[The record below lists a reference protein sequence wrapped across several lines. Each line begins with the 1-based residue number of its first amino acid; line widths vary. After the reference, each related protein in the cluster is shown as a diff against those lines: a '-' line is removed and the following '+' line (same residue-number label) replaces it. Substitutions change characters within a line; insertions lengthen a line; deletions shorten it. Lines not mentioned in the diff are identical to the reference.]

1 MMIYAIL
8 FMVIG
13 SYPDTISYRAVF
25 ADSQL
30 TFETIQDFDLVT
42 LDNAQHIRN
51 CGYPALPCKTYL
63 FVIPA
68 GSRIANVDYAI
79 LDSSSI
85 DGTYEI
91 WPAQHSIPISWDDSI
106 PATDPDSAIYGL
118 AFNWPDRVA
127 QGSQIGEIDVTEL
140 ARVDV
145 FPVAWNPQTGRLT
158 LREEID
164 IDIILTADTLPAP
177 SPVTMTHRFWDRR
190 LEWLSDLV
198 ENDDDIATY
207 STASNLVDENSRDTD
222 GVPDAVDCMILTRDA
237 WADSWQPLVDWNIKR
252 GLYTEVLTLEEISI
266 RAGVDWD
273 AGEDWLETIRNCIR
287 WQHAQ
292 KGVHYF
298 LLGTDATDYSEG
310 SPSENEVPMRYCE
323 LYVWLP
329 GEFNHADTDWYYACL
344 SPLWDWQTNDNPDW
358 GEYHPSDPAQNDWM
372 DMLPEVAVGRIPV
385 HNSLEAHDAAVQ
397 SVAYQRHEHGSADPG
412 ADLLVVS
419 ANVERN
425 QENVEFPMTWEH
437 LQEIVSVVPSYISR
451 QWLAEEGNQIP
462 EADPISPTAVRECLD
477 GTTAGS
483 GYYRANFGGHG
494 GAEWIAA
501 NATGMPGSDKVYD
514 DDLRGLGGDDGM
526 YCTGHAFNCL
536 TGRFITPDPD
546 VPVSIAETWVG
557 ADLNLDE
564 APLGPAY
571 TGNSIGGLDYPEP
584 GASSSHKLNRWILEG
599 LYSGGPAEGGAWGIG
614 DVLCH
619 AKTIYSRDYL
629 GDAYPTQIPD
639 PIEIGDEA
647 WEPMWDLK
655 GCNLAGDPAMP
666 IWVREPWGWTS
677 IYPSTVE
684 CPAQFTIQVETGGG
698 VALEGV
704 RVCLMMRSQRGFEIY
719 ERGFTD
725 ASGEYSTRLEP
736 SFSGTMFV
744 TLTKQGYMPD
754 EGEVSL
760 LVD

>member
-1 MMIYAIL
+1 MIYTIL

-13 SYPDTISYRAVF
+13 SYPDTISYRALF
-25 ADSQL
+25 AHSQL
-30 TFETIQDFDLVT
+30 SFETIQDFDLVT
-42 LDNAQHIRN
+42 LDNAQHIRSGG
-51 CGYPALPCKTYL
+51 CPALPCKTYL

-68 GSRIANVDYAI
+68 GSRIANVDYAV

-91 WPAQHSIPISWDDSI
+91 WSAQHSIPISWDDSI
-106 PATDPDSAIYGL
+106 PATDPDSAI
-118 AFNWPDRVA
+118 
-127 QGSQIGEIDVTEL
+127 
-140 ARVDV
+140 
-145 FPVAWNPQTGRLT
+145 
-158 LREEID
+158 
-164 IDIILTADTLPAP
+164 
-177 SPVTMTHRFWDRR
+177 
-190 LEWLSDLV
+190 
-198 ENDDDIATY
+198 
-207 STASNLVDENSRDTD
+207 
-222 GVPDAVDCMILTRDA
+222 
-237 WADSWQPLVDWNIKR
+237 
-252 GLYTEVLTLEEISI
+252 
-266 RAGVDWD
+266 
-273 AGEDWLETIRNCIR
+273 
-287 WQHAQ
+287 
-292 KGVHYF
+292 
-298 LLGTDATDYSEG
+298 
-310 SPSENEVPMRYCE
+310 
-323 LYVWLP
+323 
-329 GEFNHADTDWYYACL
+329 
-344 SPLWDWQTNDNPDW
+344 
-358 GEYHPSDPAQNDWM
+358 
-372 DMLPEVAVGRIPV
+372 
-385 HNSLEAHDAAVQ
+385 
-397 SVAYQRHEHGSADPG
+397 
-412 ADLLVVS
+412 
-419 ANVERN
+419 
-425 QENVEFPMTWEH
+425 
-437 LQEIVSVVPSYISR
+437 
-451 QWLAEEGNQIP
+451 
-462 EADPISPTAVRECLD
+462 VRECLD
-477 GTTAGS
+477 GTAAGS

-501 NATGMPGSDKVYD
+501 NATGMPGSDKVID

-614 DVLCH
+614 DVLCY

-647 WEPMWDLK
+647 WEPMWNLK

-677 IYPSTVE
+677 TYPSTVE

-704 RVCLMMRSQRGFEIY
+704 RVCLMMQSQRGFEIY

-744 TLTKQGYMPD
+744 TLTKQGYLPD